1 MMSNEIRDNI
11 CFVLLR
17 SVIGPENSRH
27 SRNQSDAKL
36 KPIATWSPAFS
47 RAFGGLVVFTLSSL
61 AIKDIFALS
70 PDWPS

>member
-27 SRNQSDAKL
+27 SLNQSDAKL
-36 KPIATWSPAFS
+36 KTNRDLVARVFPRFW
-47 RAFGGLVVFTLSSL
+47 RFGCFYFELIGY
-61 AIKDIFALS
+61 
-70 PDWPS
+70 